1 MDIDMA
7 SLHTQVLT
15 WVFVLALLLGALS
28 QKTHFCTMGALSDV
42 VNMGDYTRLRQWA
55 LAMAVAMIGFGLLA
69 YTGQIDASKTIYA
82 NKRLLWLSA
91 LVGGCL
97 FGMGMVLGSGC
108 GSKTLVRIGSGNL
121 KSLVVFLVM
130 GVAAMATL
138 KGITAVLRVNTVE
151 RVFADFSYSPT
162 LGSWLTQWGLSLPEA
177 SLVAAALVGGCLLL
191 WVFYRAD
198 FLQADNLLAGV
209 GVGLLVTALWWV
221 SGHLGHVL
229 EHPQTLDEVFVAS
242 NTGLME
248 SFTFTAPMAYVLD
261 WLMFFSDTSK
271 RLTIGV
277 VSVTGVVL
285 GSAIYALAT
294 RSFRWEGFRST
305 EDLANHLVGGVLM
318 GVGGVTALGCTVGQ
332 GLSGMSTLAAGSF
345 LAVAGIAG
353 GAWLAF
359 KYQMWRLS
367 SEL

>member
-1 MDIDMA
+1 MA

-28 QKTHFCTMGALSDV
+28 QKTHFCTMGALSDA

-69 YTGQIDASKTIYA
+69 YTGQIDATKTIYA

-97 FGMGMVLGSGC
+97 FGMGMVLASGC
-108 GSKTLVRIGSGNL
+108 GSKTLVRMGSGNL

-151 RVFADFSYSPT
+151 RVFADFSYAPT
-162 LGSWLTQWGLSLPEA
+162 VAGLLTQWGLSLPVA
-177 SLVAAALVGGCLLL
+177 SLAAAALVGGCLLL

-285 GSAIYALAT
+285 GSAIYALVT

-305 EDLANHLVGGVLM
+305 EDLANHVVGGVLM